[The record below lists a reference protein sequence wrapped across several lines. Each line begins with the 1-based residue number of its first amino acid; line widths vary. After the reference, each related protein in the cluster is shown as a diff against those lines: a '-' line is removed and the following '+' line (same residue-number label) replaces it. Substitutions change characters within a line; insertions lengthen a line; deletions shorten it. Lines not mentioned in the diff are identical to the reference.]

1 MPISI
6 VIWSGC
12 CKSESKPVAGTH
24 QLTWYTRNNDIT
36 DALELTF
43 STDDER
49 FGETVSIELKPGGE
63 NIEVTNENK
72 KEYVE

>member
-1 MPISI
+1 MQISI
-6 VIWSGC
+6 VTWSGC
-12 CKSESKPVAGTH
+12 CKFREMIKHESK
-24 QLTWYTRNNDIT
+24 LTYCRNNDIT

-49 FGETVSIELKPGGE
+49 FGETVSLELKPGGE
-63 NIEVTNENK
+63 EIEVTNDNK